1 MTDETPLASELHA
14 VYCGLT
20 GLTVPLS
27 IQRIFAWSAW
37 SKEFDVKD
45 LRLVVGWLQ
54 GQIKQKRKW
63 PSCLLFSRLI
73 ADREEFGEHLSMA
86 RADARKAKPDPGLRR
101 VMIAT
106 GRRAKEE
113 PVRITARSAE
123 QILAAEKAFAAF
135 RELRNTL

>member
-37 SKEFDVKD
+37 SKEFNAND
-45 LRLVVGWLQ
+45 LKMVVGWLQ
-54 GQIKQKRKW
+54 SQIKSKRKW

-73 ADREEFGEHLSMA
+73 ADREEFGEYLSMA
-86 RADARKAKPDPGLRR
+86 RAESRR
-101 VMIAT
+101 SREPMDFKRVLVAT
-106 GRRAKEE
+106 GRQGREQ
-113 PVRITARSAE
+113 PVMVNVKTPA
-123 QILAAEKAFAAF
+123 QILAASKAFEEF
-135 RELRNTL
+135 RALKHIL

>member
-37 SKEFDVKD
+37 AKEFDVKD

-63 PSCLLFSRLI
+63 PSSLLFSRLI
-73 ADREEFGEHLSMA
+73 ADSEEFGEHLSMA
-86 RADARKAKPDPGLRR
+86 RAESRR
-101 VMIAT
+101 SKQPMDLKRVHAQHFV
-106 GRRAKEE
+106 GRREGS
-113 PVRITARSAE
+113 PHD
-123 QILAAEKAFAAF
+123 
-135 RELRNTL
+135 